1 MSRFPTTPDLDRLFR
16 PRSVAIAGA
25 STNVDSPGHDYVQA
39 IKNMGFAGPIYP
51 LNRSADEVAGL
62 KAYAAL
68 TDAPGEVDLVISC
81 LPAGAVLDLVDQ
93 CGKKGVRFLH
103 LFTGRF
109 SETGDDEAADLERQ
123 IAASAAAQGV
133 RILGP
138 NGMGLYHPGGGLSFR
153 PDLPVA
159 TGTVAFL
166 SQSGNNAVE
175 VITRGNARGMKFGKV
190 ANYGNGLDVTP
201 GEMLRYL
208 ADDTETTV
216 IGAYVEGVP
225 DGRGFYEGLAA
236 AAAKKPVIIHKAGR
250 TQAGARSAASHTA
263 ALAGTAELWSTVLK
277 QAGAHE
283 ARNQEQLLDLM
294 LGADMLPS
302 SGGRNIAI
310 VGGGGGRSV
319 QSADAAEENGFTV
332 VPLPDDVRRRV
343 REKAPGLADWVG
355 NPVDQSILA
364 GSGLSSNGL
373 LELMLE
379 SAAYDLA
386 IANVGEDWFFGR
398 PDASDRLKH
407 ACNRLAQICETSAK
421 QVAVV
426 LGATETN
433 NREHRAIVDE
443 VRDDFA
449 ARGIPVYPSVERAAF
464 ALGRLAG
471 R

>member
-1 MSRFPTTPDLDRLFR
+1 MPRFATHPDLDLLFS

-25 STNVDSPGHDYVQA
+25 STNVDSPGHDYVEA
-39 IKNMGFAGPIYP
+39 IKRMGFSGPIYP
-51 LNRSADEVAGL
+51 LNRSADEVDGL
-62 KAYAAL
+62 KAYPSL
-68 TDAPGEVDLVISC
+68 REVPGDVDLVISC

-93 CGKKGVRFLH
+93 CGEKGVKFLH

-109 SETGDDEAADLERQ
+109 SETGDEEAADLERQ
-123 IAASAAAQGV
+123 IAQSAALRGV

-138 NGMGLYHPGGGLSFR
+138 NGMGLYHPAGGLSFR
-153 PDLPVA
+153 PDLPAA

-175 VITRGNARGMKFGKV
+175 VITRGNARGLKFGKV

-201 GEMLRYL
+201 GEMLRYM
-208 ADDTETTV
+208 ADDPETTV

-225 DGRGFYEGLAA
+225 DGRGFYEGLSA

-250 TQAGARSAASHTA
+250 TKAGARSAASHTA
-263 ALAGTAELWSTVLK
+263 ALAGAAELWSTVLK
-277 QAGAHE
+277 QAGALE
-283 ARNQEQLLDLM
+283 ARNQEQLLDLV
-294 LGADMLPS
+294 LGAAMLPK
-302 SGGRNIAI
+302 SGGTNIAV

-332 VPLPDDVRRRV
+332 VPLPADVRDKV
-343 REKAPGLADWVG
+343 RAKAPQLADWVG

-379 SAAYDLA
+379 SDAYDLA

-398 PDASDRLKH
+398 PDAGDRLKH
-407 ACNRLAQICETSAK
+407 ACNRLAQICEKSAK
-421 QVAVV
+421 PVAVV

-449 ARGIPVYPSVERAAF
+449 SRGIAVYPSVERAAW
-464 ALGRLAG
+464 ALGRLAAG
-471 R
+471 